1 MRDIVSGGF
10 AVLLV
15 LGAPQSAGA
24 QEVDPSFEADILK
37 LMEVTGSV
45 RMSEQMAA
53 LISTEMMNGF
63 RKAHPQVPARAFDIV
78 QEVVLGELAT
88 ALSAPDGLMPKMI
101 PLYAKYFDHEEVR
114 TLLAFYQTDLGRKTI
129 AVMPALMQEGAEVGR
144 AWAADVM
151 PRVEEA
157 VQTRLRIE
165 GLVK

>member
-1 MRDIVSGGF
+1 MRNIVSGMF

-15 LGAPQSAGA
+15 LGAPQAARA
-24 QEVDPSFEADILK
+24 QAVDPSFEADILK

-45 RMSEQMAA
+45 RMGEQMAV
-53 LISTEMMNGF
+53 LISTEVMNGF

-78 QEVVLGELAT
+78 EEVVQGEFAT

-114 TLLAFYQTDLGRKTI
+114 ALIAFYETELGRKAI
-129 AVMPALMQEGAEVGR
+129 AVMPQLMQEGAEVGR

-157 VQTRLRIE
+157 IQTRLRIE